1 MENRKDNAEDHYDS
15 VSVVKPDGKTH
26 ATYNW
31 GEKHNSDFDGIIFN
45 HDDEYED
52 MDESRDSTSKERS
65 GVGNVI
71 VEFNTP
77 TESGLKSIQK
87 LMSLNELQTWFK
99 KIGEEDKLQ
108 DIYLQ
113 LASEDETSF
122 ELKPI
127 SVKIRHN

>member
-15 VSVVKPDGKTH
+15 VSVVKPDGKTY

-31 GEKHNSDFDGIIFN
+31 GEKHNSDLDDIISDYDD

-52 MDESRDSTSKERS
+52 MDESRDSASKERS

-77 TESGLKSIQK
+77 SENGLESI
-87 LMSLNELQTWFK
+87 
-99 KIGEEDKLQ
+99 
-108 DIYLQ
+108 
-113 LASEDETSF
+113 
-122 ELKPI
+122 
-127 SVKIRHN
+127 